1 VEGPREDES
10 ESSMFEESLSLM
22 DKLLSDDQKISDLAL
37 MPIKRIGDLDFYCN
51 PAKKVKREQGA
62 EITCLPP
69 KILLKI
75 FNYLPSCD
83 ILNRV
88 VLVCELFHEV
98 CKDPELRLSITIGR
112 GKNLC

>member
-1 VEGPREDES
+1 
-10 ESSMFEESLSLM
+10 MFEESLSLM